1 VSPIPKELPIEQR
14 SVSVSA
20 FERFSDRVSA
30 QDGGARSGI
39 GRITRAAL
47 TDATLFMFDK
57 LLGSM
62 SKRPK
67 GRPQKRTLKRS
78 AKSTCTTLGSH
89 WTICDETL
97 ARHWLLV
104 RPAKALPYMPAT
116 TRYCM
121 GIVVDVH
128 PPTGAI
134 LARHDFS
141 SYRSLANAWEGRS

>member
-30 QDGGARSGI
+30 HDGAARSGI

-62 SKRPK
+62 SRKAERQTS
-67 GRPQKRTLKRS
+67 QKNF
-78 AKSTCTTLGSH
+78 
-89 WTICDETL
+89 ETL
-97 ARHWLLV
+97 RE
-104 RPAKALPYMPAT
+104 
-116 TRYCM
+116 
-121 GIVVDVH
+121 VH
-128 PPTGAI
+128 VHNIRKPLDNI
-134 LARHDFS
+134 
-141 SYRSLANAWEGRS
+141 